1 MVNNEWSK
9 KGTLRN
15 CAVLVKTLR
24 LTTTNQY
31 PLTAPW
37 KIRPKPLKHSASK
50 FQLELL
56 SASSKIPW
64 SAVSKASLRSGS
76 TKRVTC
82 WLFILRRMS
91 FFLLL
96 GEQFQCCGFS
106 SKLIAQSTISPYQPC
121 DHVSDEKLLERKAI
135 LLTGLKFLKM
145 ISRPRFLSNEH
156 TSASLQLLGKSPAS
170 NDLSM
175 IEVITGS
182 RASIWWPSEQ
192 TAWGRVGTTSTPSS
206 A

>member
-1 MVNNEWSK
+1 MDGKQWVVQE
-9 KGTLRN
+9 RN
-15 CAVLVKTLR
+15 LEELVKTLR
-24 LTTTNQY
+24 LTTTNRY

-37 KIRPKPLKHSASK
+37 KIRSKPLKHSASK

-56 SASSKIPW
+56 NASSKIPW
-64 SAVSKASLRSGS
+64 STLSKASLRSSS

-91 FFLLL
+91 FFFLLL

-121 DHVSDEKLLERKAI
+121 DHVSDKKLLERKTI

-175 IEVITGS
+175 IVVITGS
-182 RASIWWPSEQ
+182 RASIWWPSE
-192 TAWGRVGTTSTPSS
+192 TAWGRVGRMSTLSS